1 MRSAERLPTD
11 YSRARTEFLQAAT
24 EAGGRIESLQ
34 NPNVGPRGEALYTD
48 SVQLGPADAHRAL
61 ILSSGTHGVEGF
73 IGSGIQTLLLREGLA
88 RRLPGGVNLL
98 MIHAINPWGMA
109 HLRRVNEDNVDLNRN
124 FRNHAEIP
132 PENPYYERLADVV
145 APRSLSISSEAT
157 CWSRLAWYRLTAG
170 RAASQAAVSGGQY
183 ARPDGLFFGGTSETW
198 SNRTYQTIL
207 RRYLSH
213 ATEVISVDVH
223 TGLGAF
229 AAVELILNSPE
240 GSPEYERAVAI
251 WGPALVKATV
261 SGASVSAHLDASLK
275 LAVTRTLPAAAVT
288 AVSLEFGTV
297 PPLAVFRAL
306 RAENWLHFNGGWNNP
321 RAQRIKN
328 RLLRSF
334 HPDSERWEMLAL
346 AQGRAVVDRAL
357 ASLGA

>member
-24 EAGGRIESLQ
+24 AVGGRIESLQ
-34 NPNVGPRGEALYTD
+34 NPNLGPRGEALYTD
-48 SVQLGPADAHRAL
+48 TVQLGPTEAHRSL
-61 ILSSGTHGVEGF
+61 LLSSGTHGVEGF

-88 RRLPGGVNLL
+88 RRLPSGVNLL

-124 FRNHAEIP
+124 FRNHAELP
-132 PENPYYERLADVV
+132 PENPHYERLAGVI
-145 APRSLSISSEAT
+145 APRSLSIWSETA
-157 CWSRLAWYRLTAG
+157 CWSRLLWYRLTAG
-170 RAASQAAVSGGQY
+170 RTAAQAAVSGGQY
-183 ARPDGLFFGGTSETW
+183 SHPDGLFFGGTSETW
-198 SNRTYQTIL
+198 SGRTYRTIL
-207 RRYLSH
+207 RRHLSH

-229 AAVELILNSPE
+229 AAVELILNLPE
-240 GSPEYERAVAI
+240 GSPEYQRAVAI
-251 WGPALVKATV
+251 WGPTLVKATV

-275 LAVTRTLPAAAVT
+275 LAVTRTLPAAIVT

-306 RAENWLHFNGGWNNP
+306 RAENWLHFNGGWDNL
-321 RAQRIKN
+321 RAQPIKD

-334 HPDSERWEMLAL
+334 HPDSDHWEMLAL
-346 AQGRAVVDRAL
+346 AKGRAIVDRAL
-357 ASLGA
+357 ASLAA

>member
-1 MRSAERLPTD
+1 V
-11 YSRARTEFLQAAT
+11 
-24 EAGGRIESLQ
+24 GGRIESLQ
-34 NPNVGPRGEALYTD
+34 NPNLGPRGEALYTD
-48 SVQLGPADAHRAL
+48 TVQLGPTEAHRSL

-88 RRLPGGVNLL
+88 RRLPSGVNLL

-124 FRNHAEIP
+124 FRNHAEVP
-132 PENPYYERLADVV
+132 PENPHYERLAGVI
-145 APRSLSISSEAT
+145 APRSLSIWSETA
-157 CWSRLAWYRLTAG
+157 CWSRLLWYRLTAG
-170 RAASQAAVSGGQY
+170 RTAAQAAVSGGQY
-183 ARPDGLFFGGTSETW
+183 SHPDGLFFGGTSETW
-198 SNRTYQTIL
+198 SGRTYRTIL
-207 RRYLSH
+207 RRHLSH

-229 AAVELILNSPE
+229 AAVELILNLPE
-240 GSPEYERAVAI
+240 GSPEYQRAVAI
-251 WGPALVKATV
+251 WGPTLVKATV

-275 LAVTRTLPAAAVT
+275 LAVTRTLPAAIVT

-306 RAENWLHFNGGWNNP
+306 RAENWLHFNGGWDNL
-321 RAQRIKN
+321 RAQPIKD

-334 HPDSERWEMLAL
+334 HPDSDHWEMLAL
-346 AQGRAVVDRAL
+346 AKGRAIVDRAL
-357 ASLGA
+357 ASLAA